1 MNYKSRNTIYFTPV
15 IADLIRNPLNTKG
28 CRIKFGMTCKGLLNA
43 LICLTIIVLI
53 GCTNKSS
60 QSTDAITPV
69 SIIFD
74 TDLGP
79 DYDDVGALTL
89 LHALADSGQV
99 NLLATISSNKHEQV
113 IPCIEVINTYF
124 NRPSIPVGAPKSE
137 GGVSLTTWHKVKWT
151 EVLPAKYP
159 HKTQKTSDAPDA
171 LKVYRKVLSAQPD
184 KSVVI
189 CTVGFL
195 TNMKDLLLSEAD
207 EISPLSGRELI
218 LKKVKHLV
226 SMAGRFP
233 EGSEF
238 NVHSDTPA
246 SIVVFT
252 NWPTDIIISG
262 FEIGRYVLTGKRL
275 VQMDVQNNPVKE
287 TYELCFAEDGPNGRN
302 SWDQTAVLVATKG
315 FDPYYDTERG
325 TMIVDNEGRNTWKQ
339 DENGTHIRLIAKM
352 PPADVA
358 YIIESYMMHQPKR

>member
-1 MNYKSRNTIYFTPV
+1 MPSKFIGKS
-15 IADLIRNPLNTKG
+15 
-28 CRIKFGMTCKGLLNA
+28 
-43 LICLTIIVLI
+43 
-53 GCTNKSS
+53 
-60 QSTDAITPV
+60 
-69 SIIFD
+69 
-74 TDLGP
+74 
-79 DYDDVGALTL
+79 
-89 LHALADSGQV
+89 
-99 NLLATISSNKHEQV
+99 
-113 IPCIEVINTYF
+113 
-124 NRPSIPVGAPKSE
+124 
-137 GGVSLTTWHKVKWT
+137 
-151 EVLPAKYP
+151 
-159 HKTQKTSDAPDA
+159 
-171 LKVYRKVLSAQPD
+171 LSAQPD

-195 TNMKDLLLSEAD
+195 TNMKDLLLSDGD

-238 NVHSDTPA
+238 NVQSDTPA

-325 TMIVDNEGRNTWKQ
+325 TMNVDNEGRNTWMQ

-358 YIIESYMMHQPKR
+358 YIIESYMMHQPKQ